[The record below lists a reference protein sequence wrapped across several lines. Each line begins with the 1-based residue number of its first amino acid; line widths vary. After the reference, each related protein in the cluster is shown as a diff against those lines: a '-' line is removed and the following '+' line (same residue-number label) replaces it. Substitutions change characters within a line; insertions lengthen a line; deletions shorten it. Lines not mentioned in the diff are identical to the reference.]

1 MQYKVREMN
10 KSDWPF
16 VYDIYQQGMETNL
29 ATFTVEQLTFEE
41 FDQQRL
47 QEGRFVLLD
56 DNLVIGWTS
65 LKQAYTIPEY
75 NGVGEVSIYI
85 DSRYQGKGAGSTL
98 LNYLVKYSEKIGFWT
113 LEADIFAN
121 NYGSQ
126 RLHEKCGFRK
136 VGYREKLGKN
146 QYGVWRDSVLMER
159 RSKEVG
165 ID

>member
-1 MQYKVREMN
+1 MQYKIREMN
-10 KSDWPF
+10 KNDWPF
-16 VYDIYQQGMETNL
+16 VYDIYHQGMATNL
-29 ATFTVEQLTFEE
+29 ATFTVEQLTYEE

-56 DNLVIGWTS
+56 DNRVIGWAT
-65 LKQAYTIPEY
+65 LKQAYEIPEY
-75 NGVGEVSIYI
+75 YGVAEVSIYI
-85 DSRYQGKGAGSTL
+85 DSYYQGKGAGSTL
-98 LNYLVKYSEKIGFWT
+98 LNYLVDYSEKIGFWT

-136 VGYREKLGKN
+136 VGYREKLGKD

-159 RSKEVG
+159 RSKKVG

>member
-1 MQYKVREMN
+1 MQYKIREME
-10 KSDWPF
+10 KTDWSV
-16 VYDIYQQGMETNL
+16 VYNIYRQGMETNL
-29 ATFTVEQLTFEE
+29 ATFTVEELSYEE
-41 FDQQRL
+41 FDQERL

-56 DNLVIGWTS
+56 GDQIAGWTT

-75 NGVGEVSIYI
+75 NGVAEVSIYI
-85 DSRYQGKGAGSTL
+85 DNNYQGKGVGSTL
-98 LNYLVKYSEKIGFWT
+98 LNYLIDYSEKIVFWT
-113 LEADIFAN
+113 LESDIFAN

-136 VGYREKLGKN
+136 VGYREKLGKD

-159 RSKEVG
+159 RSEKVG